1 MKTFIAISALVLF
14 FTGCSEEKVNT
25 TICSTPA
32 TIRNLSGLDGCGW
45 VFELNDGTKVIP
57 YRIGYCGTPPLPK
70 EVTEDPLYNFEYVDG
85 KQVLISFEIMP
96 DVATVCM
103 SGEVVKI
110 TCISERTQHS
120 GNE

>member
-25 TICSTPA
+25 SICSTPA
-32 TIRNLSGLDGCGW
+32 TVRDLSGLDGCGW
-45 VFELNDGTKVIP
+45 VFELNNGTKLIP
-57 YRIGYCGTPPLPK
+57 YRIGYCGTPPLPR

-103 SGEVVKI
+103 SGEVAKI
-110 TCISERTQHS
+110 TCISGRTQHS